1 VVLDLVNAS
10 GGSAHGG
17 EHTAIPAALDR
28 PARAPDLER
37 PEDIIVN
44 FGTFLLMQSPSAR
57 SSQEIFARG
66 VEVAQAAETLGFRN
80 VWLAE
85 HHFSTY
91 GYLSR
96 PVQLATYIAAKTKT
110 LRVGTA
116 VIVVPLHH
124 PLVIAEEIATLDLL
138 AGGRVDIGLGRGYQ
152 HYEFERFGLEL
163 SSSRAR
169 WDEAVDVLLLA
180 FQGKPFA
187 YDGKLY
193 KIPETTIFP
202 QPLQQPH
209 PPIWI
214 TAQSPDSVEAAVRR
228 GFNVLTGGFGVPLER
243 MGEFRRLFDRVV
255 AEVKPAQPLHVGVQ
269 RAVYVTDSEADARAA
284 AEEAR
289 WNMRVTLSLRN
300 QYERVEKGRAVPVP
314 APKEP
319 DIDDLLDRF
328 LVIGTP
334 DTVIRQIKRVQDV
347 VGITHFNCSFW
358 FGDLEQARVLRSM
371 ERFARDVMPAFR

>member
-1 VVLDLVNAS
+1 M
-10 GGSAHGG
+10 
-17 EHTAIPAALDR
+17 TM
-28 PARAPDLER
+28 
-37 PEDIIVN
+37 N

-57 SSQEIFARG
+57 SSQEIYGRG
-66 VEVAQAAETLGFRN
+66 LEIAQAAETLGFGN

-96 PVQLATYIAAKTKT
+96 PVQLATYIAARTKT

-124 PLVIAEEIATLDLL
+124 PLIIAEEIATLDLL

-152 HYEFERFGLEL
+152 PYEFERLGLEL
-163 SSSRAR
+163 ESGRAR
-169 WDEAVDVLLLA
+169 WEESVDVILKALA
-180 FQGKPFA
+180 GQPFT
-187 YDGKLY
+187 YDGKLFT
-193 KIPETTIFP
+193 IPETSIFP
-202 QPLQQPH
+202 QPVQRPL

-243 MGEFRRLFDRVV
+243 MGEFRRLFDRLV
-255 AEVKPAQPLHVGVQ
+255 AEAKPDRRLQVGVQ
-269 RAVYVTDSEADARAA
+269 RAVYVADSLAEARAV

-300 QYERVEKGRAVPVP
+300 HYERVEAGRAIAVP
-314 APKEP
+314 APNEP
-319 DIDDLLDRF
+319 STDDLLDRF

-334 DTVIRQIKRVQDV
+334 DVVVRQIGRIRDV

-358 FGDLEQARVLRSM
+358 FGDLEHARVLRSM
-371 ERFARDVMPAFR
+371 ERFAREVMPAFA

>member
-1 VVLDLVNAS
+1 M
-10 GGSAHGG
+10 
-17 EHTAIPAALDR
+17 TM
-28 PARAPDLER
+28 
-37 PEDIIVN
+37 N

-57 SSQEIFARG
+57 PSQEIYTRALDM
-66 VEVAQAAETLGFRN
+66 AQMAETLGFKN

-96 PVQLATYIAAKTKT
+96 PAQLATYIAAKTTT

-124 PLVIAEEIATLDLL
+124 PLVVAEEIATLDLL

-152 HYEFERFGLEL
+152 HYEFERLGLEL
-163 SSSRAR
+163 DTARAR
-169 WDEAVDVLLLA
+169 WEESVDIILKA
-180 FQGKPFA
+180 FAGAPFT
-187 YDGKLY
+187 YDGKLF

-202 QPLQQPH
+202 QPVQKPH
-209 PPIWI
+209 PPIWV
-214 TAQSPDSVEAAVRR
+214 TAQSPDSVEATVRR
-228 GFNVLTGGFGVPLER
+228 GFNLLTGGFGVPIER
-243 MGEFRRLFDRVV
+243 MAEFRKQFDKLV
-255 AEVKPAQPLHVGVQ
+255 AEVKPPRMPSVGVQ
-269 RAVYVTDSEADARAA
+269 RAVYVTENVADARAA

-300 QYERVEKGRAVPVP
+300 HYERVENGRAIAVP

-319 DIDDLLDRF
+319 DVDDLLDRF

-334 DTVIRQIKRVQDV
+334 DTVVRQIQRVKDM

-358 FGDLEQARVLRSM
+358 FGDLEHPRIVKSM
-371 ERFARDVMPAFR
+371 QLFAKEVMPAFK

>member
-1 VVLDLVNAS
+1 M
-10 GGSAHGG
+10 
-17 EHTAIPAALDR
+17 
-28 PARAPDLER
+28 
-37 PEDIIVN
+37 N
-44 FGTFLLMQSPSAR
+44 FGTFLLMQSPSAQP
-57 SSQEIFARG
+57 SQEVYARAL
-66 VEVAQAAETLGFRN
+66 EIAQAAETLGFHN

-96 PVQLATYIAAKTKT
+96 PVQLATYIAARTT
-110 LRVGTA
+110 RLRVGTA

-124 PLVIAEEIATLDLL
+124 PLVVAEEIATLDLL
-138 AGGRVDIGLGRGYQ
+138 AGGRVDVGLGRGYQ

-163 SSSRAR
+163 ESSRAR
-169 WDEAVDVLLLA
+169 WEESLDVILRALA
-180 FQGKPFA
+180 GGPFT
-187 YDGKLY
+187 YDGKFF

-202 QPLQQPH
+202 QPVQRPL

-214 TAQSPDSVEAAVRR
+214 TAQSPDSVEGAVRR

-255 AEVKPAQPLHVGVQ
+255 AEAKPRRPLSVGVQ
-269 RAVYVTDSEADARAA
+269 RAVYVTDGDADARAA

-300 QYERVEKGRAVPVP
+300 HYERVERGQAVPVP
-314 APKEP
+314 APSEP
-319 DIDDLLDRF
+319 DVDDLLDRF

-334 DTVIRQIKRVQDV
+334 ATVIRQITRVREQ

-358 FGDLEQARVLRSM
+358 FGDLAQARVLRSM
-371 ERFARDVMPAFR
+371 ELFAREVMPAFR